1 MRYEENN
8 SKVCTLQNIITDY
21 NTYFENVLNHSLF
34 KFVDRCDG
42 KYQARFGL
50 IPFRKTSNN
59 GGSNVI
65 SSSSQ
70 QQQSPPAE
78 LIQRGWLIHETL
90 VQLKLHQP
98 SALNIWKQKHKNKDL
113 YIKVTPLQTSQSGY
127 EFSRRNSRQDSI
139 DMEESID
146 ISETR
151 ATRKVWP
158 IVEVA
163 VGSSFFCFKG

>member
-1 MRYEENN
+1 M
-8 SKVCTLQNIITDY
+8 
-21 NTYFENVLNHSLF
+21 
-34 KFVDRCDG
+34 FVDRCDG

-50 IPFRKTSNN
+50 IPFRKPSNN
-59 GGSNVI
+59 RESNAI
-65 SSSSQ
+65 SSSAQ
-70 QQQSPPAE
+70 QQQGPPAE

-98 SALNIWKQKHKNKDL
+98 SALKIWKQKHKDKDL
-113 YIKVTPLQTSQSGY
+113 YIKVTPIQTSQSGS
-127 EFSRRNSRQDSI
+127 EFSRRNRRRDRI

-163 VGSSFFCFKG
+163 VGFIFCFKD